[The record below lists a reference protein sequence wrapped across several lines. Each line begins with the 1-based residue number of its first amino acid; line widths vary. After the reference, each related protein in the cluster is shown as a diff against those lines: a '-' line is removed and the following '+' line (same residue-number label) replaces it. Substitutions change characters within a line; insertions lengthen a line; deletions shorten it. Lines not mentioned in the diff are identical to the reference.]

1 MIKQNVTCLH
11 TGDFFSWKHKVDEN
25 DCFIAQ
31 KLFPTFATPQSLKK
45 QLRIQKQ
52 FLFLFLLNN
61 PFY

>member
-11 TGDFFSWKHKVDEN
+11 TGDFFSWKHEADEN

-31 KLFPTFATPQSLKK
+31 KLFPIFTK

-52 FLFLFLLNN
+52 FIFLFILNN